1 MPATE
6 WLERH
11 LVCPRDHTPL
21 DRGGTSLVC
30 VQGHTYPVVDGIPVL
45 IVEEADPTNPLVFKD
60 TRERVAAGVPG
71 DTEAS
76 EFVQS
81 MMQRT
86 CGFLYSELRNGLPRY
101 PIPELRLPDG
111 DGKVL
116 LDVGCNWGRWTVA
129 AGRKGYQVVGLDPNL
144 NALIAAK
151 HVVKELGGEAT
162 FVCGDARQMPFAESS
177 VDAVF
182 SYSVLQH
189 FDKGAARAAMREMAR
204 VSRPDATVLVQMPNK
219 FGVRQLYNRGRQ
231 IVQRNSNPFRVR
243 YWTPSELRD
252 SFQTL
257 IGPCSLSVDGFFS
270 LNPQATDTDILP
282 RSSAMIVTVSEALR
296 QASQRLPI
304 LLKAAD
310 SLYVRADNQKAFRS
324 SS

>member
-1 MPATE
+1 MSATE
-6 WLERH
+6 WLERN

-21 DRGGTSLVC
+21 DRGAASLAC
-30 VQGHTYPVVDGIPVL
+30 SQGHTYPVVDGIPVL
-45 IVEEADPTNPLVFKD
+45 IVEEADPTNPLVFND
-60 TRERVAAGVPG
+60 TRERVAAGVPS

-101 PIPELRLPDG
+101 PIPEIRLPDG

-129 AGRKGYQVVGLDPNL
+129 GGRKGYQVVGLDPNL

-189 FDKGAARAAMREMAR
+189 FDKAAAKAAMREMAR

-219 FGVRQLYNRGRQ
+219 FGVRQLYNRGKQ
-231 IVQRNSNPFRVR
+231 IVRRNSNPFRVR
-243 YWTPSELRD
+243 YWTPGELRD
-252 SFQTL
+252 SFQSL

-282 RSSAMIVTVSEALR
+282 RRSAMIVSVSEALR
-296 QASQRLPI
+296 QASQRVPI